1 MTGDRAAQ
9 QVVTWRRVLV
19 SEFGKAARARSVQV
33 LIALELC
40 LVVFFSAVVGV
51 PGVQAALLPAGLA
64 GVVTAG
70 ADYSSGAIMSTV
82 VAVGRRTRLFWA
94 QLVSA
99 AVVTA
104 LPALVLMLG
113 LVLTTRPYVDY
124 RGVPF
129 DLAASLETVIRA
141 ALVLALVAA
150 AGALVAM
157 GTRSVATAV
166 MTLALGVGAAQMLAM
181 LVPALLTL
189 GSWTVQLPD
198 WVHVVNAQ
206 RGHCQAAG
214 CSRVACLIV
223 AGAASGHGAAGRG
236 LVSAPIPVG
245 TPQTD
250 QRRLLDVAASWRQA
264 ARVPA

>member
-9 QVVTWRRVLV
+9 QEVTWRRVLV
-19 SEFGKAARARSVQV
+19 SEFGKAARTRSVQV

-51 PGVQAALLPAGLA
+51 PGVQAASLPAGLA
-64 GVVTAG
+64 GAVTAG
-70 ADYSSGAIMSTV
+70 AEYSSGAIMSTV
-82 VAVGRRTRLFWA
+82 VAVGRRSRLFWA

-104 LPALVLMLG
+104 LPALALMLG

-129 DLAASLETVIRA
+129 DLAACLETVVRA

-166 MTLALGVGAAQMLAM
+166 MTLALGVGAAQILAM

-189 GSWTVQLPD
+189 GSWTVRLPD
-198 WVHVVNAQ
+198 WVHVVMPNAVIARLQ
-206 RGHCQAAG
+206 GVAALPASSWLEQPVATMLLAVAWCLPLFLWGH
-214 CSRVACLIV
+214 
-223 AGAASGHGAAGRG
+223 
-236 LVSAPIPVG
+236 
-245 TPQTD
+245 
-250 QRRLLDVAASWRQA
+250 RRLTRGDF
-264 ARVPA
+264 